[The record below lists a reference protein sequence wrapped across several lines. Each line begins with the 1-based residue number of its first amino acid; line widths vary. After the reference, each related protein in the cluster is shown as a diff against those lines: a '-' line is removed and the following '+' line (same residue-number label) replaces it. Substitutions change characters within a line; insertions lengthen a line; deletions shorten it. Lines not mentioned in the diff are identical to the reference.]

1 MALDRALLGLAARE
15 GVAVF
20 RLYGWDPACLSF
32 GRHEPAAR
40 RYDRAQ
46 ITARGIDCVRRPTG
60 GRAVWHAREL
70 TYAFAAPEILLGG
83 PRATYQ
89 QIHEWLARAVRHLD
103 LPATLA
109 PAPARVP
116 RPADGAC
123 FAAPVGGEVMVLGWK
138 VVGSAQV
145 RDRGA
150 VLQHGSMLLE
160 DDQDMVRQLALTPD
174 PRPPAERPLSRLAG
188 RTLAWSEAADATIV
202 ALHQSWSAVVDE
214 PAGAARFLPLAEE
227 WAPRFQDPQWT
238 WER

>member
-20 RLYGWDPACLSF
+20 RLYAWDPACLSF

-40 RYDRAQ
+40 RYDRAR

-70 TYAFAAPEILLGG
+70 TYALAAPETLLGG

-89 QIHEWLARAVRHLD
+89 QVHGWLARAIRRLD

-109 PAPARVP
+109 PAPDRAP

-138 VVGSAQV
+138 VVGSAQL

-160 DDQDMVRQLALTPD
+160 DDQDLVRQLAVTPD
-174 PRPPAERPLSRLAG
+174 PRPPAERTLSHLAG
-188 RTLAWSEAADATIV
+188 RPVAWAEAAGATIA
-202 ALHQSWSAVVDE
+202 ALRQSWPAVVDE
-214 PAGAARFLPLAEE
+214 PGGAARFLPLAEE
-227 WAPRFQDPQWT
+227 WAPRFQDPRWT